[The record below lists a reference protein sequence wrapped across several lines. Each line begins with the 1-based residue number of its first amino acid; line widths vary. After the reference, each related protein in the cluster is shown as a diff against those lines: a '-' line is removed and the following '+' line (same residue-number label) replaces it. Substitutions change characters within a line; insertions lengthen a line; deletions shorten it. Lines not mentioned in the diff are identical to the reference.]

1 MSALIEKTDLSLR
14 YTIHYNKV
22 KEQFLRE
29 SPLTLNAP
37 RDKAFQDFVSQ
48 GIPSTENENYKYT
61 NLQPQF
67 SHEFKFVHQSEKVEP
82 YFNEIFNCDI
92 TKLDTQIVFTI
103 NGWYWQKNKKSELFP
118 EGIVFCSFKEAVID
132 NPGLIEKYYTK
143 LAKTDEDSLVALNTA
158 FAQDGYFLYIPKN
171 TCVEKPIQIINL
183 LQSDEDT
190 YTTHRNLVVIE
201 EGANVQMVLCHHTLN
216 NNKYMSNS
224 VTEIYVGTNANLDY
238 YTIQNQH
245 NDSSLLNFIF
255 IQQETNSKVTAHTS
269 SIHGGLIRN
278 SLKIILNGEN
288 SETNVFGMAFMD
300 SSQHIDNFAHIIHSK
315 PHCQSNQLYK
325 NILDNFA
332 TGVFGG
338 LIHVMR
344 DAQKTNAFQRNNN
357 MLLTDSA
364 TMKTKPQLIIDADDV
379 KCSHGATVG
388 QIDEEMLFYM
398 RARGIEESKARL
410 MIMNAFVQEVVQ
422 EIKIEVLRERIN
434 ELVEKRLNGAYPN
447 KKYEL

>member
-37 RDKAFQDFVSQ
+37 RDKAFCDFVSQ
-48 GIPSTENENYKYT
+48 GIPTTENENYKYT

-67 SHEFKFVHQSEKVEP
+67 SHEFKFAHQPEKVEQ
-82 YFNEIFNCDI
+82 YLNEKFNCDI
-92 TKLDTQIVFTI
+92 TQLDTQIVFTI
-103 NGWYWQKNKKSELFP
+103 NGWYCQRNKKYELFP
-118 EGIVFCSFKEAVID
+118 EGIILCSLKEAVMN
-132 NPGLIEKYYTK
+132 NPDLIEKYYTK
-143 LAKTDEDSLVALNTA
+143 LAKTEEDPLVALNTA

-171 TCVEKPIQIINL
+171 TDVEKPIQIINL
-183 LQSDEDT
+183 LKSDEDT

-201 EGANVQMVLCHHTLN
+201 EGANIKMVLCHNTLN

-245 NDSSLLNFIF
+245 NDSSLLNFVF
-255 IQQETNSKVTAHTS
+255 IQQEKNSKVTAHTS
-269 SIHGGLIRN
+269 SLHGGLIRN
-278 SLKIILNGEN
+278 NLKIILNGEN
-288 SETNVFGMAFMD
+288 SEINVFGMAVMD
-300 SSQHIDNFAHIIHSK
+300 SSQHIDNFAQITHTK
-315 PHCQSNQLYK
+315 PNCQSNQLYK
-325 NILDNFA
+325 NVLDNFA
-332 TGVFGG
+332 TGVFSGR
-338 LIHVMR
+338 IHVMR

-357 MLLTDSA
+357 IMLTDNA

-388 QIDEEMLFYM
+388 QIDEEVLFYL
-398 RARGIEESKARL
+398 RTRGIEESKARL
-410 MIMNAFVQEVVQ
+410 MMMNAFVHEVIQ
-422 EIKIEVLRERIN
+422 EIKIEVLREQIN
-434 ELVEKRLNGAYPN
+434 ELVEKRLNGEYPN
-447 KKYEL
+447 KK